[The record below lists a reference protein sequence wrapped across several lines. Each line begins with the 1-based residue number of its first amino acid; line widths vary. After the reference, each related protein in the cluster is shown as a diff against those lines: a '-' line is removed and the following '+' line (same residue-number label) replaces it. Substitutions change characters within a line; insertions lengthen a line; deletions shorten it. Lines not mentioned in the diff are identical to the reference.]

1 MLRLITLAEGLPSGR
16 RVAIEYDI
24 EMAVASIVEYEER
37 ERKRKEE
44 ERRKQMEKPM
54 LNTYDDDDCY

>member
-1 MLRLITLAEGLPSGR
+1 M
-16 RVAIEYDI
+16 AIEYDI